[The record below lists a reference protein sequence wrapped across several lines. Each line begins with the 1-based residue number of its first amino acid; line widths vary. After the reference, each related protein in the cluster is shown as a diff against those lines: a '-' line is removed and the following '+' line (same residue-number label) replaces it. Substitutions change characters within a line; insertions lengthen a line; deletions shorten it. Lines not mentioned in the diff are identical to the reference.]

1 MHHRLVLT
9 AAVASLA
16 LLAAACSSSS
26 ATSSSPTTSSSTL
39 KAATAAASSGSVTLH
54 FGYFPNL
61 THATALVGVHEGI
74 FAKAL
79 GPGVKLQT
87 ATFNAGPAEVSAL
100 FAGALNAAYLG
111 PNSAINAFT
120 QSGGAAIV
128 VVSGATSGGA
138 ELVVKPSITSA
149 AQLKGTKLATPQLGN
164 TQDVA
169 LRYWLQQHGL
179 KTDTSGGG
187 DVSVLPQA
195 NATAV
200 TAFETGSVDGGWLP
214 EPYAAQM
221 VKAGGHVLVDE
232 RTLWPNGQ
240 FATTLLAV
248 RKSFLSAHPDVV
260 KALLQG
266 QVQAND
272 FVNQHAQ
279 QAQADAASEI
289 AAISGKAP
297 SSAVV
302 TAAWPQMTFTDD
314 PVASSIQAAADHAL
328 SVGTITKKVTLTGLV
343 DVTVLNQVLGG
354 AGETAVPTS

>member
-1 MHHRLVLT
+1 MRRLVVS
-9 AAVASLA
+9 AAAASLA
-16 LLAAACSSSS
+16 ILAGACSSSAAS
-26 ATSSSPTTSSSTL
+26 SSHLAATPAATSSSR
-39 KAATAAASSGSVTLH
+39 VTLH
-54 FGYFPNL
+54 LGYFPNL

-100 FAGALNAAYLG
+100 FAGALDAAYLG

-120 QSGGAAIV
+120 QSGGSAIV
-128 VVSGATSGGA
+128 VVSGSTSGGA

-149 AQLKGTKLATPQLGN
+149 AQLKGAKLATPQLGN

-187 DVSVLPQA
+187 DISILPQA
-195 NATAV
+195 NSTAV
-200 TAFETGSVDGGWLP
+200 TAFQTGSIDGAWLP

-260 KALLQG
+260 KALVEG

-272 FVNQHAQ
+272 FVNQHPQ
-279 QAQADAASEI
+279 QAQTDAASEI
-289 AAISGKAP
+289 ASISGKAP

-302 TAAWPQMTFTDD
+302 SAAWPEMTFTDD

-328 SVGTITKKVTLTGLV
+328 AVGTITKKVDLAGLV
-343 DVTVLNQVLGG
+343 DVTTLNQVLK
-354 AGETAVPTS
+354 ASGESAVPTS